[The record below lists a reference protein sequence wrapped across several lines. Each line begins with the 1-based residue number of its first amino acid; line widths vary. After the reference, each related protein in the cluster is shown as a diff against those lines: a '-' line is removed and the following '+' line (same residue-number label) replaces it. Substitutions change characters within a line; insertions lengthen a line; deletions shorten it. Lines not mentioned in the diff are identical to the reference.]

1 MTAAV
6 DDQTGD
12 TAPSRSDN
20 NVFRYL
26 AAALGVLII
35 VVLMFDAVLTLAIEV
50 LYLPLYIGPVPIP
63 VSALLAGAINLA
75 LIRAARVVSPRPAV
89 LFLPL
94 AAWTLGFL
102 VAASTG
108 PGGDVP
114 LTSDIRTL
122 LLFLFGLAPPL
133 IYLYVQANRLRIET
147 VASKKKPG

>member
-6 DDQTGD
+6 DDPTGD
-12 TAPSRSDN
+12 TAPSRSNN
-20 NVFRYL
+20 NVSRYL
-26 AAALGVLII
+26 TAALGVLII

-50 LYLPLYIGPVPIP
+50 LYLPLYIGAVPIP
-63 VSALLAGAINLA
+63 VSALLAGVINVA
-75 LIRAARVVSPRPAV
+75 LVRAARVVSPSPAV

-122 LLFLFGLAPPL
+122 LLFLFGLVPPL
-133 IYLYVQANRLRIET
+133 IYLYVQATRLRVET